1 MDSKKA
7 FTDHRAYKTNPKRL
21 DMIKL
26 TITVEKN
33 GTTSTDTRILKDEH
47 DFHESFDCQAIR
59 DLVDETE

>member
-1 MDSKKA
+1 
-7 FTDHRAYKTNPKRL
+7 
-21 DMIKL
+21 MIKL